1 MKTFRFL
8 AFAGCL
14 VAASP
19 GFVNAPIGAADEHP
33 PPAKAEKPKEIQSA
47 TQAAPDKL
55 SGYRVRSHCVDDTD
69 NSPAAGVRVLLFEAA
84 GRTLPI
90 VQIGETT
97 TDAKGEF
104 EFPNLNPPR
113 DVDGLDRLE
122 YRVVVVEPNWAIVI
136 ETIGFRPAKPAE
148 IRLSREQE
156 TLSGHVVNARGQPVA
171 GAIAAMITVDNR
183 AIPGILSTTTGADGR
198 FMIDKLP
205 VIRRRD
211 GSRMPVLFQVLHRDY
226 PATNVRL
233 DELPADLKFELPDG
247 CTVTGRVIDAV
258 TGKPAAN
265 ALVWSQNL
273 IGGWQEAFASS
284 DDAGKFRM
292 VLPEGRYHFFA
303 EGSERVCVP
312 LTDRDCMGGETLEL
326 PPLKLIAGG
335 LICGK
340 VLNASTHEPV
350 TTSSN
355 GNRTVLGLYGP
366 SHPPTRV
373 NYVPARLTLV
383 DDQGRFRLRAAPGEN
398 FPYLLNMNCD
408 RTPSDTLL
416 QRPVIV
422 KEGQTTAYDML
433 VTPQLPP
440 AERLKAALALVA
452 TLPAR
457 PPRGRPASWRN
468 STSTK
473 RSTGR
478 GTRMKN
484 PNVGALSCASWWRSD
499 RRPCRKSA
507 RSWTG
512 PKRSEF
518 FSGSVSRCVR
528 SAIRGRCRL

>member
-1 MKTFRFL
+1 MRVLSLRVLSCVFRLGDTQRGNVTSPHASSPLVKTFRFL

-233 DELPADLKFELPDG
+233 DELPADLKF
-247 CTVTGRVIDAV
+247 R
-258 TGKPAAN
+258 
-265 ALVWSQNL
+265 
-273 IGGWQEAFASS
+273 
-284 DDAGKFRM
+284 
-292 VLPEGRYHFFA
+292 
-303 EGSERVCVP
+303 
-312 LTDRDCMGGETLEL
+312 
-326 PPLKLIAGG
+326 
-335 LICGK
+335 
-340 VLNASTHEPV
+340 
-350 TTSSN
+350 TS
-355 GNRTVLGLYGP
+355 RWL
-366 SHPPTRV
+366 HRH
-373 NYVPARLTLV
+373 
-383 DDQGRFRLRAAPGEN
+383 
-398 FPYLLNMNCD
+398 
-408 RTPSDTLL
+408 
-416 QRPVIV
+416 
-422 KEGQTTAYDML
+422 
-433 VTPQLPP
+433 
-440 AERLKAALALVA
+440 
-452 TLPAR
+452 
-457 PPRGRPASWRN
+457 
-468 STSTK
+468 
-473 RSTGR
+473 
-478 GTRMKN
+478 GTRHRRRHRQTGCECPRLEPK
-484 PNVGALSCASWWRSD
+484 SD
-499 RRPCRKSA
+499 RRLA
-507 RSWTG
+507 G
-512 PKRSEF
+512 
-518 FSGSVSRCVR
+518 GVR
-528 SAIRGRCRL
+528 VVRRRRQISHGFA